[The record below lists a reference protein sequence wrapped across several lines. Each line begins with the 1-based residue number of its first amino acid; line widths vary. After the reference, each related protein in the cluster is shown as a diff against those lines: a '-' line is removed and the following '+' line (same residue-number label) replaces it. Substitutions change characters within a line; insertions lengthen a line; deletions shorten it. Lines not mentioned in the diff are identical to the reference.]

1 MGRETNEV
9 LETAHRLMPAWR
21 GRRADRIEYLPGGYT
36 NRNYRIDID
45 GASYALRIVH
55 SGAPPRPGESH
66 YLAVCAAPEVVGYD
80 PESGHMLTRWIDGQ
94 SLADAPPTVAE
105 AARYLAGLHQEIPAG
120 IRCYD
125 YRTEIENL
133 FARSGTV
140 DRDVAARFEAL
151 AWSSAESRG
160 CHNDLNP
167 WNVIRVAPDGL
178 RVEPDADV
186 GTEFRTLD
194 WESAGDNDRLF
205 DLVGLG
211 LGLEWT
217 MDQIATCI
225 AAYNMTPIGNG
236 LPMQVTPDRL
246 KQTVCAYRIREYA
259 WAVAQIAVGND
270 RVEIR
275 EQAATNRLA
284 VLQPH

>member
-1 MGRETNEV
+1 MGRKANEV

-21 GRRADRIEYLPGGYT
+21 GRPADRIEYLPGGYT

-45 GASYALRIVH
+45 GASYALRIVDG
-55 SGAPPRPGESH
+55 GAPPRPGESD
-66 YLAVCAAPEVVGYD
+66 YLAVCAAPDVVGYD
-80 PESGHMLTRWIDGQ
+80 AETGHMLTRWIEGR

-105 AARYLAGLHQEIPAG
+105 AGRYLAELHAEIPAG
-120 IRCYD
+120 VRCYD
-125 YRTEIENL
+125 YRTEIEDL
-133 FARSGTV
+133 FARSGNL
-140 DRDVAARFEAL
+140 DRGVAARFDAL
-151 AWSSAESRG
+151 AWSPAESRG

-167 WNVIRVAPDGL
+167 WNVIRVAPDSIQVG
-178 RVEPDADV
+178 PNAGAD
-186 GTEFRTLD
+186 TAFRTLD

-217 MDQIATCI
+217 MDQMATCI
-225 AAYNMTPIGNG
+225 VAYNMTPIGNG
-236 LPMQVTPDRL
+236 SPMRVPPGRL
-246 KQTVCAYRIREYA
+246 QQTVCAYRIREYA
-259 WAVAQIAVGND
+259 WAVRQIAAGND

-284 VLQPH
+284 VLRPD

>member
-36 NRNYRIDID
+36 NRNYRIDVD

-66 YLAVCAAPEVVGYD
+66 YLAVCAAPDVVGYD
-80 PESGHMLTRWIDGQ
+80 AETGHMLTRWIEGR

-105 AARYLAGLHQEIPAG
+105 AGRYLAELHAEIPVG
-120 IRCYD
+120 VRRYD
-125 YRTEIENL
+125 YRTEIEDL
-133 FARSGTV
+133 FARSGNV
-140 DRDVAARFEAL
+140 DREVGARFDAL
-151 AWSSAESRG
+151 AWSPAESRG

-167 WNVIRVAPDGL
+167 WNVIRVAPDSV
-178 RVEPDADV
+178 RVGPDPGG
-186 GTEFRTLD
+186 GTAFRTLD

-217 MDQIATCI
+217 MDQMATCI
-225 AAYNMTPIGNG
+225 VAYNVTPIANG
-236 LPMQVTPDRL
+236 SPMQVTPDRL
-246 KQTVCAYRIREYA
+246 KQTVCAFQIREYA
-259 WAVAQIAVGND
+259 WAAAQIAAGND

-284 VLQPH
+284 VLRQD